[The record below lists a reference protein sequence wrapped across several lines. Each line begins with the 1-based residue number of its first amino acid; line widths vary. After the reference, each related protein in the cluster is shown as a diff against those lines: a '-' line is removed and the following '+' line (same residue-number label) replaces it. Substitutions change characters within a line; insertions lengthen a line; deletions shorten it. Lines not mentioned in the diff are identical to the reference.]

1 MAERDSGMS
10 MAKSVFTSVSATATE
25 EDVASGMGVGISG
38 ARLEFD
44 RVARRVRAEGNDRA
58 ASSGVGRVNEVP
70 QLVHVLGKAA
80 ALLLVALFPFPDPD
94 PVPEPEELVLV
105 LPLLVLFL
113 EVGVGLVAFEVSS
126 RDLVGRLRPPQHRHQ
141 AVWSSVPG
149 LIRPARRI
157 RALCR
162 VAKGGEMGSRS
173 GGRVRRWSTVVG
185 VG

>member
-1 MAERDSGMS
+1 MAERDSGLS
-10 MAKSVFTSVSATATE
+10 MAKSVFTSVSASATE

-80 ALLLVALFPFPDPD
+80 ALLLVALFPLPEPEPD
-94 PVPEPEELVLV
+94 PEELVLV

-126 RDLVGRLRPPQHRHQ
+126 RDLGGRLRPPQHRHQ

>member
-1 MAERDSGMS
+1 MAERDSGLS
-10 MAKSVFTSVSATATE
+10 MAKSVFTSASATATE

-80 ALLLVALFPFPDPD
+80 ALLLVALFPLPEPDPD
-94 PVPEPEELVLV
+94 PEELVLV

-113 EVGVGLVAFEVSS
+113 EVGVGLVAFDVSS